1 MKRGRSGG
9 VRGLLALGGGVWLD
23 GVVLLAILRVW
34 GVVGGGLREGV
45 SLAARHTGVPAVV
58 VASVAIVISWR
69 MAKRAARFAAET
81 ALVCAA
87 LIAATALGWIQF

>member
-1 MKRGRSGG
+1 
-9 VRGLLALGGGVWLD
+9 VLA
-23 GVVLLAILRVW
+23 ALRLWSFAGAV
-34 GVVGGGLREGV
+34 LREGIG
-45 SLAARHTGVPAVV
+45 LASRHTGVPAIL

-87 LIAATALGWIQF
+87 LIAATALGWIHF